1 MFHRKGMFKNMPIIV
16 SNIKLPISEN
26 QEVAFKKATQA
37 AGLTKQQIKEI
48 NLHKL
53 SIDARK
59 RDNIQ
64 FVYTVR
70 IDVFGDGQAIAEK
83 AKNPDV
89 KFAMEEKIEFI
100 VGEKPLSSPPVIV
113 GFGPAG
119 MFAALVLAKMGYCPI
134 VLERGSDVDNRVQ
147 KVERFWKDGVLDTN
161 TCVQF
166 GEGGAGTFSDG
177 KLTTRISDDR
187 CGYVLQQLVEYGAPR
202 EILFKQKPHIGT
214 DNLRKVV
221 KKIREDIIANGG
233 KVMFDTPLKDI
244 VFTDNKLSAVVTE
257 NGEIQ
262 TGTLIL
268 AIGHSARDTFEMLM
282 QRGIFFEPKSFS
294 VGARIEHLQSDIDK
308 GLYGN
313 MAGDKALPIGEYQLS
328 HRENDRGVYTF
339 CMCPGGVV
347 VPAASEEGMVVT
359 NGMSEYARKSGIAN
373 TALVVSVTQQDYG
386 NHPIK
391 AIEFQRTLEKAAYKA
406 GGGNYKAPIQTV
418 GNFLSGKPGAALDR
432 IQPSYAIG
440 CTEADLTTVL
450 PPFVTDMMK
459 IGLHNFARKL
469 KGYDAADAVLTGIE
483 SRTSS
488 PVRITRGEN
497 MQSISMEG
505 LYPCGEGAGYA
516 GGIISA
522 AVDGIR
528 IAQAIMAQYK
538 PMI

>member
-16 SNIKLPISEN
+16 SNIKLPITEN
-26 QEVAFKKATQA
+26 QEVALKKAIQLV
-37 AGLTKQQIKEI
+37 GLTKHDIKEI
-48 NLHKL
+48 NLHKM
-53 SIDARK
+53 SVDARK

-70 IDVFGDGQAIAEK
+70 IDVLGDEQAIAEK

-359 NGMSEYARKSGIAN
+359 NGMSEYAR
-373 TALVVSVTQQDYG
+373 
-386 NHPIK
+386 
-391 AIEFQRTLEKAAYKA
+391 
-406 GGGNYKAPIQTV
+406 
-418 GNFLSGKPGAALDR
+418 
-432 IQPSYAIG
+432 
-440 CTEADLTTVL
+440 
-450 PPFVTDMMK
+450 
-459 IGLHNFARKL
+459 
-469 KGYDAADAVLTGIE
+469 
-483 SRTSS
+483 
-488 PVRITRGEN
+488 
-497 MQSISMEG
+497 
-505 LYPCGEGAGYA
+505 
-516 GGIISA
+516 
-522 AVDGIR
+522 
-528 IAQAIMAQYK
+528 
-538 PMI
+538 